1 VIQSLFLTNSSSGGM
16 DLVKTPTFYVFKMM
30 VPHHTGGAKL
40 APITLTSQ
48 RISGNNQ
55 MFNVVSVAAT
65 KNDTGQVNISLVNL
79 DLTATRD
86 VTITID
92 GPATR
97 YALAAAQV
105 ITGPAKD
112 TFNDFGQ
119 PERVNIQALAASSY
133 QLCGR
138 KLKVTMPSKSVVMF
152 RLDPR

>member
-1 VIQSLFLTNSSSGGM
+1 MFI
-16 DLVKTPTFYVFKMM
+16 
-30 VPHHTGGAKL
+30 PHHTGGAKL
-40 APITLTSQ
+40 APTTLTSQ

-55 MFNVVSVAAT
+55 MFNVVSATAT
-65 KNDTGQVNISLVNL
+65 KNDAGQINISLVNL

-86 VTITID
+86 VTITLD
-92 GPATR
+92 GGAMR

-119 PERVNIQALAASSY
+119 PERVNMQPLAATSY

-138 KLKVTMPSKSVVMF
+138 KLKVTLPSKSVVMF